1 MPEPESPSPSVRDL
15 VRERDYVAFWLS
27 RWTGTLGTQIQSVT
41 MGWQIYAL
49 SRRTMS
55 VGESAFNVS
64 LIGLV
69 TFAPLLLLALP
80 AGETADRHD
89 RRGVLLAC
97 YVLETGAAGVLV
109 AASVFQF
116 ATVPLLL
123 AVAVAF
129 GVARAFFSPANS
141 ALGPMLVPRA
151 LLPRAIAFN
160 SLAWQSASIV
170 GPAIGGLL
178 VASSA
183 GLAYGAT
190 VGLYLVATVGLLPI
204 RGNTRPTVQPGSRL
218 ALITEGLAY
227 VWSNRVVFGAISLD
241 LAAVILGGAT
251 ALLPAFA
258 KDVLHLGSDGF
269 GILRAAPA
277 LGATVVGVYLA
288 RRPIRRRSGLIMF
301 IGVGVFGV
309 ATLVFGLSHWLWL
322 SVLALA
328 VLGGAD
334 ALSVFVRQTLVQ
346 VLTPDAMRGRVG
358 AVSGLFISASNELG
372 EFESG
377 LAARFLG
384 AIGAAVFG
392 GVGAIIATGAWA
404 AWFPALRKADR
415 LE

>member
-1 MPEPESPSPSVRDL
+1 MPQPESPSPSVRDL
-15 VRERDYVAFWLS
+15 LRQRDYVAFWLS

-49 SRRTMS
+49 SRRTLG

-89 RRGVLLAC
+89 RRGVALAC
-97 YVLETGAAGVLV
+97 YVLEIAAAGVLV
-109 AASVFQF
+109 AASVFGF
-116 ATVPLLL
+116 ATIPLLL

-160 SLAWQSASIV
+160 SLAWQSASII

-178 VASSA
+178 VAASA
-183 GLAYGAT
+183 GMAYGAT
-190 VGLYLVATVGLLPI
+190 LALYLAATVGLLLI

-218 ALITEGLAY
+218 ALMREGLAY

-251 ALLPAFA
+251 AL
-258 KDVLHLGSDGF
+258 
-269 GILRAAPA
+269 
-277 LGATVVGVYLA
+277 
-288 RRPIRRRSGLIMF
+288 
-301 IGVGVFGV
+301 
-309 ATLVFGLSHWLWL
+309 
-322 SVLALA
+322 
-328 VLGGAD
+328 
-334 ALSVFVRQTLVQ
+334 
-346 VLTPDAMRGRVG
+346 
-358 AVSGLFISASNELG
+358 
-372 EFESG
+372 
-377 LAARFLG
+377 
-384 AIGAAVFG
+384 
-392 GVGAIIATGAWA
+392 
-404 AWFPALRKADR
+404 
-415 LE
+415 